1 MEELYCAKANSA
13 LEKAETTVLTKK
25 AETVAEAKA
34 EAALKIAAA
43 DGRLAQWGWG
53 KKPTGRR

>member
-1 MEELYCAKANSA
+1 MEELYYAKAKAA

-43 DGRLAQWGWG
+43 DGRLAQWGG
-53 KKPTGRR
+53 GTKPNGRR